1 MTTTPI
7 HRTLVASKLPKPVP
21 ALIKTIQSVGAALT
35 GNPHFPSPNPLLAAL
50 SASLTALIAA
60 ETATQTRAHGTVPT
74 RNAALTQALS
84 DFQVIKANVQQV
96 ADATPEQAEAI
107 IASAGMAVRKSTT
120 RAKPTFAARQGT
132 TSGSVKL
139 AARAAAL
146 RASYEWEWSG
156 DGGKTWT
163 PVPPTLQARTS
174 ISGLPVGTSVQFR
187 YRAVTKT
194 GATDWSQAT
203 SLLVT

>member
-1 MTTTPI
+1 MRMDT
-7 HRTLVASKLPKPVP
+7 SKLPKPVP
-21 ALIKTIQSVGAALT
+21 ALIKTIQSVVAAMT
-35 GNPHFPSPNPLLAAL
+35 GNAHFPSPNPPLAAL
-50 SASLTALIAA
+50 SASLTALVAA

-74 RNAALTQALS
+74 RNAALAQALS

-96 ADATPEQAEAI
+96 ADASPEQAEAI
-107 IASAGMAVRKSTT
+107 IASAGMAVRKPTT
-120 RAKPTFAARQGT
+120 RAKPTFAVRQGT

>member
-1 MTTTPI
+1 MTSVPI
-7 HRTLVASKLPKPVP
+7 HKPLVASKLPKNVP
-21 ALIKTIQSVGAALT
+21 ALVKTLQSIISAMTGNAHFANPNPALAALT
-35 GNPHFPSPNPLLAAL
+35 ASVAAL
-50 SASLTALIAA
+50 VTA
-60 ETATQTRAHGTVPT
+60 ETATQSRAKGTVPA
-74 RNAALTQALS
+74 RNAALAQVLS
-84 DFQVIKANVQQV
+84 DFQVLKAQVQQV
-96 ADATPEQAEAI
+96 ADTNPEQAEAI
-107 IASAGMAVRKSTT
+107 IASAGMSVRKSTT

-174 ISGLPVGTSVQFR
+174 ITGLPVGTTVQFR
-187 YRAVTKT
+187 YRSVTKT
-194 GATDWSQAT
+194 GASDWSQAT

>member
-7 HRTLVASKLPKPVP
+7 HRTLVATKLPKPVP
-21 ALIKTIQSVGAALT
+21 ALIKMTQAFLAALT
-35 GNPHFPSPNPLLAAL
+35 NNPHFPTLAPQLSTL
-50 SASLTALIAA
+50 SASLATLVAA
-60 ETATQTRAHGTVPT
+60 EAATQTRAKGTVAA
-74 RNAALTQALS
+74 RNAALTQLLSELHAL
-84 DFQVIKANVQQV
+84 KADVQQV
-96 ADATPEQAEAI
+96 ADANPELAEAVI
-107 IASAGMAVRKSTT
+107 TSAGMTVRKPTS
-120 RAKPTFAARQGT
+120 RAKPPFVARQGA

-146 RASYEWEWSG
+146 RASYEWEWSV

-163 PVPPTLQARTS
+163 LAPPTLQASTT
-174 ISGLPVGTSVQFR
+174 ISGLPVGTTVQFR

-194 GATDWSQAT
+194 GAADWSQAT